1 MSAAPF
7 ALQFAR
13 VKRRSSAALALVGI
27 GAGALAVALAFCAY
41 AAQLHLSTRFPPEQ
55 AALIVAAGALTLA
68 VLALLAALLAVRAAR
83 RIMNH
88 TIAANALVA
97 AAPAAI
103 SLAAR
108 HTRLA
113 GAAAAL
119 VVGIFAARHARE

>member
-7 ALQFAR
+7 ALQLEP
-13 VKRRSSAALALVGI
+13 VKRRSVFALILVGI
-27 GAGALAVALAFCAY
+27 GAFAAAVALAFCAY

-55 AALIVAAGALTLA
+55 AAPIVSGGALALA
-68 VLALLAALLAVRAAR
+68 ILALLAAWFAARAAGR
-83 RIMNH
+83 KLRQA
-88 TIAANALVA
+88 IAANALVA

-119 VVGIFAARHARE
+119 VAGIFAARHVGE